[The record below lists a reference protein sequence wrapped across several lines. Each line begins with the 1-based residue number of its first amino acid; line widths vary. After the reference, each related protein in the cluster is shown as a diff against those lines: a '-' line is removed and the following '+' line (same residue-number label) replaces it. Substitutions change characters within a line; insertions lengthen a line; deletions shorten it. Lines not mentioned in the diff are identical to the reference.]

1 MAILCDKCAHKM
13 VCAHAND
20 FKFIINKIDTLSIRV
35 SRNLETKHISDFKWF
50 SYNPHCKYF
59 CESKPTTRKE

>member
-20 FKFIINKIDTLSIRV
+20 FKFIINKIDTLSIYHV
-35 SRNLETKHISDFKWF
+35 SRNETEHISDFEWF
-50 SYNPHCKYF
+50 SYNPNCKYF
-59 CESKPTTRKE
+59 LNQIEPLAR

>member
-20 FKFIINKIDTLSIRV
+20 FKFIINKIDTLSIYHV
-35 SRNLETKHISDFKWF
+35 SRNETEHISDFKWF

-59 CESKPTTRKE
+59 LNQIEPLAR